1 MTSKSRKAQL
11 PFASASKYINV
22 NPFGSN
28 VVVRWAGAY
37 FEIDIFGR
45 NIPLPG
51 MRRKGNTRKV
61 ELTEEQLLGGEKELL
76 FYDSE
81 TNFRQP
87 PKSTA
92 EQLEYLHRHR
102 IKMKK
107 RELRL
112 WINQNFDPASAQLVT
127 ADFSDCFIEYA
138 TAAEHFR
145 RFRHELQRKVPNI
158 RFLSVVETGNI
169 NKYHLHMITDRKL
182 PLTPFEAKEYIKN
195 GIIKSRAGTLNV
207 LWPHGDIHQKALD
220 GGGHLGASL
229 SNYLTK
235 TAISSEMKF
244 KHSINKSNNL
254 TPYVTMR
261 GDDALAFIERFVTAQ
276 NLEEFYSYTCEDL
289 EHIDHM
295 HHYEFSLDP
304 AKMLLC
310 QKGMETEQMLKL
322 IS

>member
-1 MTSKSRKAQL
+1 MTGKLRKAQIS
-11 PFASASKYINV
+11 FASAIQYINV
-22 NPFGSN
+22 NAFGSN
-28 VVVRWAGAY
+28 VAVRWAGAY

-51 MRRKGNTRKV
+51 MGRKANTRKV
-61 ELTEEQLLGGEKELL
+61 DLTDEQLMDGEQELL
-76 FYDSE
+76 FYDLE
-81 TNFRQP
+81 TNLRQP
-87 PKSTA
+87 QKSTA

-102 IKMKK
+102 IKMKR

-158 RFLSVVETGNI
+158 HFLSVMETGNT
-169 NKYHLHMITDRKL
+169 NKYHLHMVTDRKL

-195 GIIKSRAGTLNV
+195 GIIKSRAGALNV

-220 GGGHLGASL
+220 GGGHLGAGL
-229 SNYLTK
+229 GNYLTK

-244 KHSINKSNNL
+244 KHSINKSSNL

-261 GDDALAFIERFVTAQ
+261 GDDALEFIERFVTAQ

-289 EHIDHM
+289 EHIDYM

-304 AKMLLC
+304 EKMLLYP
-310 QKGMETEQMLKL
+310 KEMGKKILKL
-322 IS
+322 IA

>member
-28 VVVRWAGAY
+28 VAVRWGGVY

-45 NIPLPG
+45 NVPLPG
-51 MRRKGNTRKV
+51 VRSKNNTKKV
-61 ELTEEQLLGGEKELL
+61 VLTDGQLLDGVQEPL
-76 FYDSE
+76 FYDLE
-81 TNFRQP
+81 TNLRQP

-127 ADFSDCFIEYA
+127 ADFNDCFIEYVA
-138 TAAEHFR
+138 TAEYFQ

-158 RFLSVVETGNI
+158 RFLSVVETGNT
-169 NKYHLHMITDRKL
+169 NKYHLHMVTDRKL

-195 GIIKSRAGTLNV
+195 GIIKSRAGALNV

-220 GGGHLGASL
+220 GGGHLGAGL
-229 SNYLTK
+229 GNYLTK
-235 TAISSEMKF
+235 TAISSEMKY
-244 KHSINKSNNL
+244 KHSINKNNNL

-261 GDDALAFIERFVTAQ
+261 GENALEFIKRFVTAQ
-276 NLEEFYSYTCEDL
+276 SLEEFYSYTCEDL
-289 EHIDHM
+289 EHIDYM

-304 AKMLLC
+304 KRMLLFP
-310 QKGMETEQMLKL
+310 KGMETEQMLKL
-322 IS
+322 IA

>member
-22 NPFGSN
+22 NAFGSN
-28 VVVRWAGAY
+28 IAIRWAGVY

-45 NIPLPG
+45 NVPLPG
-51 MRRKGNTRKV
+51 VSRKNNTKKV
-61 ELTEEQLLGGEKELL
+61 VLTDGQLLDGAQEP
-76 FYDSE
+76 FYDLE
-81 TNFRQP
+81 TNLRQP

-92 EQLEYLHRHR
+92 DQLEYLHRHR

-127 ADFSDCFIEYA
+127 ADFSDCFIEYT

-145 RFRHELQRKVPNI
+145 RFRHELQRKVPDI
-158 RFLSVVETGNI
+158 RFLSVIETGNT
-169 NKYHLHMITDRKL
+169 NKYHLHMVTDRKL
-182 PLTPFEAKEYIKN
+182 PITPFEAKEYVKN
-195 GIIKSRAGTLNV
+195 GIIKSRAGALNV
-207 LWPHGDIHQKALD
+207 LWPHGDIHQKALN
-220 GGGHLGASL
+220 GGGHLGAGL

-244 KHSINKSNNL
+244 KHTINKSRNL

-261 GDDALAFIERFVTAQ
+261 GDNALAFIERVVVSEK
-276 NLEEFYSYTCEDL
+276 LEEFYSYTCEGL
-289 EHIDHM
+289 EHIDYM

-304 AKMLLC
+304 EKMLLYPKKAG
-310 QKGMETEQMLKL
+310 KGQTLKL
-322 IS
+322 IA

>member
-28 VVVRWAGAY
+28 VAVRWGGVY

-51 MRRKGNTRKV
+51 VGRKNNIKKV
-61 ELTEEQLLGGEKELL
+61 ALTEEQLLDGEHEPL
-76 FYDSE
+76 FYDLE
-81 TNFRQP
+81 TNLRQP
-87 PKSTA
+87 LKSTT

-138 TAAEHFR
+138 IAADHFR

-158 RFLSVVETGNI
+158 RFLSVIETGNT
-169 NKYHLHMITDRKL
+169 NNYHLHMVTDRKL
-182 PLTPFEAKEYIKN
+182 PLTYFEAKEYIER
-195 GIIKSRAGTLNV
+195 GIIKSRAGALNV

-220 GGGHLGASL
+220 GGGHLGAGL

-235 TAISSEMKF
+235 TANSSEMKF
-244 KHSINKSNNL
+244 KHTINKSRNL
-254 TPYVTMR
+254 TSYVTMR
-261 GDDALAFIERFVTAQ
+261 GDDALEFIEQVVISKK
-276 NLEEFYSYTCEDL
+276 LEEFYSYTCEDL
-289 EHIDHM
+289 EHIDYM

-304 AKMLLC
+304 EKMLLYS
-310 QKGMETEQMLKL
+310 KEIGTEQVLKL
-322 IS
+322 IA